1 MRYPGLR
8 PCHYLSIIFTGL
20 VMALLGACNRP
31 SESVGP
37 NAKGPSATSVVGQV
51 IRFGQGGGSE
61 QYRVSGWSHTE
72 AEFTWI
78 EGTSAKLDLPIGSD
92 TGPWTLKVAMA
103 GLIHPPDL
111 PYQTVEV
118 YANDKKVA
126 EWQAG
131 NTAELTAS
139 IPEDANKAG
148 GKMTIEFRI
157 PKAASPKSLGQN
169 EDTRVLGACVFWL
182 QLRKTS

>member
-1 MRYPGLR
+1 M
-8 PCHYLSIIFTGL
+8 L
-20 VMALLGACNRP
+20 VALLGACNKP
-31 SESVGP
+31 SESVTP
-37 NAKGPSATSVVGQV
+37 NNAAGTSVVGQV

-72 AEFTWI
+72 AEFTWT
-78 EGTSAKLDLPIGSD
+78 EGRTAKLDLPIGSD
-92 TGPWTLKVAMA
+92 TGPWSLKVAIA

-131 NTAELTAS
+131 NTAELTAL
-139 IPEDANKAG
+139 IPADANQSG
-148 GKMTIEFRI
+148 GKMMIEFRT
-157 PKAASPKSLGQN
+157 PKAASPKSLGLN
-169 EDTRVLGACVFWL
+169 EDPRVLGVCVLWL
-182 QLRKTS
+182 ELRKAN